1 MKNVKI
7 IRKVG
12 KKKKNSNCNNLTR
25 KQLDTIYEGKE
36 NPNRI
41 EINSEEAYS
50 NCCSVI
56 NCNLLII
63 L

>member
-1 MKNVKI
+1 MK
-7 IRKVG
+7 G
-12 KKKKNSNCNNLTR
+12 KK
-25 KQLDTIYEGKE
+25 

-56 NCNLLII
+56 NCKPIDYI
-63 L
+63 VTS